1 MKVSP
6 SVLNHV
12 TGPSKFLKAPIQFYA
27 RKNTD
32 SPSPSTS
39 NASEHSSNATVHEVR
54 YDSNNA
60 DSSTYKLYIDP
71 FDTGTPEEWLEFIRK
86 LNLVV
91 TGNGLLTTPMAA
103 YNLTR
108 SVLRGNALD
117 VFDNKARQLQTI
129 NVENYIKCLNAVTND
144 IFPRHALQNQ
154 KRYMRNVTMRSD
166 TTVDAFFNRWHH
178 INDML
183 ALFPPHQGNSQK
195 FGNDEIIEIIYGS
208 IPFAWKGDLQ
218 RLNDF
223 DINETDMQSFRNA
236 LTRLELSY
244 QMDSAAPTRRHDE
257 PQSSS
262 RSNRT
267 KRGRR
272 NDSTTSQPPAK
283 KPCRYHGYD
292 SHTTEDC
299 KKIQQLI
306 DAEKNSNRSQ
316 PSREHPQQRRR
327 NQSQGQGPSRNEIHT
342 MVSET
347 IQDEFL
353 PKMESMF
360 QTMLENHA
368 KRERDASDDQVEQ
381 DDEQFDLE
389 SVSSL
394 VDDEL
399 NEAVVSHEIMALS
412 ALRAPPRKRQKTNHL
427 TPVTVGLLNGRLGKV
442 KSLSKCRILLDSGS
456 SGSIVVEK
464 FVQKLRMK
472 HDSTTT
478 WETKG
483 GTFHTTKRCKTSF
496 VLPEF
501 FRNKAVE
508 WEFHVDSTPGPHKY
522 DMIIG
527 RDLMSELG
535 ITLNFGDSTMTWDE
549 STISMKEPE
558 SLPDLL
564 SPVNDFYWYED
575 LGETEALREASAR
588 LKNILDAKYK
598 PADLDEVVRQCEHLD
613 RDQQQQLY
621 ALLSKYESL
630 FDGTLGTWHD
640 QPYNIE
646 LQEGAKPYHARPFP
660 IPKVHE
666 HTLKVELDRLVKI
679 GVLKRKNNSEW
690 AAPTFIIPKKDGTVR
705 FISDFRELN
714 KRIKRK
720 PFPIPKI
727 QDLLLKLEGF
737 QYCTSL
743 DLNMGYYHIE
753 LTPFSKSLCT
763 IVTPFGKY
771 EYQRLPMGLCNS
783 PDIFQERMYE
793 LFSDLEYVRAYID
806 DLLITSS
813 STFEDHLERLDKVFA
828 RLSEAGLK
836 VNATKSHFAQT
847 ETEYLGYKITR
858 DGIQPLSKKVQ
869 AMEAIAPPTN
879 LKQLRRFLGLINYYR
894 DMWIRRSEI
903 LAPLTRLTSSKVK
916 WQWTDV
922 EQTAFDTIK
931 RIIGREVLL
940 SYPDFTKPFE
950 IHTDA
955 SHTQL
960 GAVISQDNKPIAF
973 YSRKL
978 NPAQTRYTTTERE
991 LLSIVET
998 LKEFKNI
1005 LLGQEIVVFT
1015 DHKNLT
1021 AKHFN
1026 TERVMRWRLLIEEF
1040 GPTMKYIQG
1049 PKNIV
1054 ADALSR
1060 LELVSSAPTI
1070 PSVQDTASDLAL
1082 VQLAESYGLDKD
1094 DLPSTAFPV
1103 SYRLIHQEQQKDKT
1117 LLGLVQTGQHYSLK
1131 DFYGGGRIIRL
1142 LCYKDRIAIPK
1153 TLQNRIVQWYH
1164 TTLCHPGINRTEET
1178 ISQHFYWK
1186 NMRDQITRD
1195 VTTCAICQKQK
1206 RQRRK
1211 YGLLPEKEAEFKPWE
1226 RLCVDLIGPYK
1237 IKSKR
1242 GGRSLPELKCVTM
1255 IDPATGWFEIK
1266 QYDDKKSIT
1275 VANIVEQEWL
1285 ARYPKPSLITLDRG
1299 SEFIGEDFRDMV
1311 ENDYG
1316 IKRKVIS
1323 TRNPQANAIVERA
1336 HQTLGNLIRSMELQ
1350 DNPYFDPDDP
1360 WSGILA
1366 AASFAMRAT
1375 YHTTLQATPG
1385 QLVFGRDMIL
1395 NTQYLA
1401 DWTAIKTRKQDLIRK
1416 NNLIENAKRIPH
1428 RYQVGDQVMLEH
1440 HRANKYEQPYKGPF
1454 TITKVNN
1461 NGTVRLR
1468 MGAVTDTVNI
1478 RRIHPF
1484 RTTSH
1489 SRRR

>member
-1 MKVSP
+1 MKVSKT
-6 SVLNHV
+6 VLNNV
-12 TGPSKFLKAPIQFYA
+12 LRGKSKFLKAPIPFYP
-27 RKNTD
+27 KNKD
-32 SPSPSTS
+32 STNQDKPSDRDSD
-39 NASEHSSNATVHEVR
+39 ATIHEVR
-54 YDSNNA
+54 YDSSNA
-60 DSSTYKLYIDP
+60 ESKTYKVSIPP
-71 FDTGTPEEWLEFIRK
+71 FDTGTPEEWLEFLRK
-86 LNLVV
+86 LKLVV
-91 TGNGLLTTPMAA
+91 TGNGLMTTALA
-103 YNLTR
+103 RYNLTR
-108 SVLRGNALD
+108 SMLRGQALQ
-117 VFDNKARQLQTI
+117 VFDNKARDLQTI
-129 NVENYIKCLNAVTND
+129 SNESYTKCVNAVTND
-144 IFPRHALQNQ
+144 IFPKHALQIQ
-154 KRYMRNVTMRSD
+154 RRYMRTVSMRDS
-166 TTVDAFFNRWHH
+166 TTVNDFFARWHQ
-178 INDML
+178 INDYL
-183 ALFPPHQGNSQK
+183 ALFPPHRGQSQK
-195 FGNDEIIEIIYGS
+195 FQDDEIMEIIYER
-208 IPFAWKGDLQ
+208 IPYHWKGDLQ
-218 RLNDF
+218 RLTDF
-223 DINETDMQSFRNA
+223 DINETDMQTFRNA
-236 LTRLELSY
+236 LVRLELSY
-244 QMDSAAPTRRHDE
+244 QLDSQESQDRKRAPQGDTK
-257 PQSSS
+257 SSG
-262 RSNRT
+262 T
-267 KRGRR
+267 KREREE
-272 NDSTTSQPPAK
+272 DSSA
-283 KPCRYHGYD
+283 
-292 SHTTEDC
+292 S
-299 KKIQQLI
+299 
-306 DAEKNSNRSQ
+306 
-316 PSREHPQQRRR
+316 
-327 NQSQGQGPSRNEIHT
+327 QGPSKKHCRLHGKNCGHTTDRCWDIQKLIKQHDSETKQHSSQSWSRKRRRDDDESKKSNRHEIHE
-342 MVSET
+342 MVSNSIKQELKP
-347 IQDEFL
+347 I
-353 PKMESMF
+353 MESMF
-360 QTMLENHA
+360 QEMVESRNFHPTSEQEVRN
-368 KRERDASDDQVEQ
+368 DDSDSDDNESTVS
-381 DDEQFDLE
+381 DDI
-389 SVSSL
+389 SPI
-394 VDDEL
+394 DDQL
-399 NEAVVSHEIMALS
+399 NEQVVSPECMALS
-412 ALRAPPRKRQKTNHL
+412 ALRDPPRKRQKTNHL
-427 TPVTVGLLNGRLGKV
+427 APITVGIINRRLGKV
-442 KSLSKCRILLDSGS
+442 KMDKISILLDSGS
-456 SGSIVVEK
+456 SGSIVVER
-464 FVQKLRMK
+464 VVRKLRMK
-472 HDSTTT
+472 HDSSTT
-478 WETKG
+478 WQTKG
-483 GTFHTTKRCKTSF
+483 GTFRTTKRCEASF

-501 FRNKAVE
+501 YRNKAID
-508 WEFHVDSTPGPHKY
+508 WEFHVDSTKGPHKY

-535 ITLNFGDSTMTWDE
+535 ITLNFGDFTMTWDD

-558 SLPDLL
+558 SLSDIL
-564 SPVNDFYWYED
+564 SPVNDFFWYED
-575 LGETEALREASAR
+575 LGETEALQEASAR
-588 LKNILDAKYK
+588 LKKILDAKYK
-598 PADLDEVVRQCEHLD
+598 PADLDELVRQCEHLD
-613 RDQQQQLY
+613 RDQQQQLLT
-621 ALLSKYESL
+621 LLYKYEAL
-630 FDGTLGTWHD
+630 FDGTLGTWRNE
-640 QPYNIE
+640 PYDIE
-646 LQEGAKPYHARPFP
+646 LREGVKPYHSRPFP

-666 HTLKVELDRLVKI
+666 RTLKIELERLVKI

-690 AAPTFIIPKKDGTVR
+690 AAPTFIIPKKDGSVR

-806 DLLITSS
+806 DLLVTSS
-813 STFEDHLERLDKVFA
+813 STFEDHLERLEKVFA

-847 ETEYLGYKITR
+847 ETEYLGYKISR
-858 DGIQPLSKKVQ
+858 DGIQPLPKKVK
-869 AMEAIAPPTN
+869 ALEALAPPTN
-879 LKQLRRFLGLINYYR
+879 LKQLRRFLGMINYYR
-894 DMWIRRSEI
+894 DMWIHRSEV
-903 LAPLTRLTSSKVK
+903 LAPLTRLTSVNVK
-916 WQWTDV
+916 FQWTDV
-922 EQTAFDTIK
+922 EQTAFEKIK
-931 RIIGREVLL
+931 RIVGREVLL

-950 IHTDA
+950 IYTDA

-960 GAVISQDNKPIAF
+960 GAVISQNDRPIAF

-1021 AKHFN
+1021 CKNFN

-1040 GPTMKYIQG
+1040 GPTLTYIKG

-1060 LELVSSAPTI
+1060 LELVSSAPTSSTV
-1070 PSVQDTASDLAL
+1070 PQ
-1082 VQLAESYGLDKD
+1082 VQLAESYGLEKD
-1094 DLPSTAFPV
+1094 DLPNVAFPV
-1103 SYRLIHQEQQKDKT
+1103 SYRLIHNEQQKDKT
-1117 LLGLVQTGQHYSLK
+1117 LLGLAQTGKHYSLK
-1131 DFYGGGRIIRL
+1131 EFHGGGRINRL

-1153 TLQNRIVQWYH
+1153 RLQNRIVQWYH

-1206 RQRRK
+1206 KQRKK

-1237 IKSKR
+1237 IKSKKR
-1242 GGRSLPELKCVTM
+1242 GGRPLPELKCVTM

-1285 ARYPKPSLITLDRG
+1285 TRYPRPSLITLDRG
-1299 SEFIGEDFRDMV
+1299 SEFIGEDFRDMC

-1323 TRNPQANAIVERA
+1323 TRNPQANAVVERA
-1336 HQTLGNLIRSMELQ
+1336 HQTLGNLMRSMELQ
-1350 DNPYFDPDDP
+1350 DNPYYDPEDP

-1401 DWTAIKTRKQDLIRK
+1401 DWTAIKARKQDLIRK
-1416 NNLIENAKRIPH
+1416 NNLTENVKRIP
-1428 RYQVGDQVMLEH
+1428 YQYHIGDQVMLEH
-1440 HRANKYEQPYKGPF
+1440 HRANKYEEPYKGPY
-1454 TITKVNN
+1454 TIKQVND
-1461 NGTVRLR
+1461 NGTVRLK
-1468 MGAVTDTVNI
+1468 MGAITDTVNI
-1478 RRIHPF
+1478 RRLHPF
-1484 RTTSH
+1484 KTTSH
-1489 SRRR
+1489 QSRRR